1 MSLSEIRRDVEN
13 IRIYCSKFC
22 PFFVIPLSYARIVV
36 TDDVPTCAVD
46 GRGTVAFNKN
56 WWSKLQVPEKRF
68 VLMHE
73 VLHTLLLH
81 PQRSRGF
88 NPILFNIAADAKVN
102 GSIEIPGTSC
112 PINSIAYYEIS
123 GVTGVPTS
131 TLMNMSVEEITHLL
145 EKNKCSYTVELDLC
159 ERVDGEEVQA
169 GEFLRNDTE
178 HIEEEIKS
186 VLRRAEVFAKQAGTY
201 PAGLERAV
209 EEVFEQKPPWP
220 ILLGLEIKRGTKE
233 DASFAYQSR
242 RGDNYP
248 GPISY
253 DRNINVLV
261 DTSGSISEE
270 TLKKFLGIVAYEARN
285 ATVNVI
291 AWDAEVYEPIKA
303 RTPNEVAKVVA
314 KKMKGGGGT
323 VIAPALRK
331 ALATME
337 YGSTIIILTDGDIDD
352 KNSKEVSDL
361 CIRLSRK
368 ASAAVVGYTLNKF
381 SPPGFKS
388 FMIW

>member
-1 MSLSEIRRDVEN
+1 
-13 IRIYCSKFC
+13 
-22 PFFVIPLSYARIVV
+22 
-36 TDDVPTCAVD
+36 
-46 GRGTVAFNKN
+46 
-56 WWSKLQVPEKRF
+56 
-68 VLMHE
+68 
-73 VLHTLLLH
+73 
-81 PQRSRGF
+81 
-88 NPILFNIAADAKVN
+88 
-102 GSIEIPGTSC
+102 
-112 PINSIAYYEIS
+112 
-123 GVTGVPTS
+123 
-131 TLMNMSVEEITHLL
+131 MNMSVEEITHLL

-159 ERVDGEEVQA
+159 EKVDGEEIQA
-169 GEFLRNDTE
+169 GEFPPNDTE

-209 EEVFEQKPPWP
+209 GEVFEQKPPWP
-220 ILLGLEIKRGTKE
+220 ILLGLEIKRGIKE

-242 RGDNYP
+242 RGDSYP

-261 DTSGSISEE
+261 DTSGSIDEE

-291 AWDAEVYEPIKA
+291 AWDAEAYEPIKA
-303 RTPNEVAKVVA
+303 RTPSEVAKVVA

-368 ASAAVVGYTLNKF
+368 ASAAVIGYTLNKF